1 MFCLINI
8 HWTTISHLSRA
19 LTQLWQKN
27 KKINKKI
34 IASKCFMNYIHDIEA
49 NISTSKSF
57 TTMTHKSPHWLWSK
71 SQCIAFFGVI
81 FLVTSRYKNEH
92 IESVAYRRSSS
103 NENFWGKKEVRERAK
118 WKKCGTGEMID
129 TKNSVEKTNL
139 EKDRKMEKRAKTRPA
154 STAMH
159 YLLRIHCLN

>member
-103 NENFWGKKEVRERAK
+103 NENFRGKKEVREK
-118 WKKCGTGEMID
+118 SKVKEMWNGRND
-129 TKNSVEKTNL
+129 RYKEFSRKNEF
-139 EKDRKMEKRAKTRPA
+139 RKR
-154 STAMH
+154 
-159 YLLRIHCLN
+159 